1 MTENIAE
8 LQPTPVMR
16 ATIVRRVVPGAVQ
29 TMERLTDGERALC
42 VFWSIEDAQR
52 AMLEGGC
59 PAEEGWKA
67 IERVHEE
74 LRLVMDL
81 LAMSSGPELIY
92 LEQTPGA
99 PDTSGIFEADVFI
112 GMLEDSER
120 A

>member
-1 MTENIAE
+1 
-8 LQPTPVMR
+8 
-16 ATIVRRVVPGAVQ
+16 
-29 TMERLTDGERALC
+29 
-42 VFWSIEDAQR
+42 
-52 AMLEGGC
+52 
-59 PAEEGWKA
+59 
-67 IERVHEE
+67 
-74 LRLVMDL
+74 VMDL